1 MTSVQLSLNFVCKRR
16 IIYREELVIAELIEI
31 INVFHDLSATLCTV
45 TSIHKKAGFVQM
57 SINIFRSVNLTLFTL
72 TTKNVEQPETRKRD
86 GIGQKI
92 YG

>member
-45 TSIHKKAGFVQM
+45 TIIHKKAGFVQM

>member
-45 TSIHKKAGFVQM
+45 TIIHKKAGFVQM

-72 TTKNVEQPETRKRD
+72 TSKNVEQLETRKRD
-86 GIGQKI
+86 GI
-92 YG
+92 

>member
-1 MTSVQLSLNFVCKRR
+1 
-16 IIYREELVIAELIEI
+16 
-31 INVFHDLSATLCTV
+31 
-45 TSIHKKAGFVQM
+45 M